1 MRFYYNAGMNLCVD
15 ENWLVWY
22 LIDNEIV
29 ENEDEALEG
38 LRFWREFHGWFECD
52 VANSI
57 ADKFEDQLIGY

>member
-29 ENEDEALEG
+29 EDEDEALDE
-38 LRFWREFHGWFECD
+38 LHSRREFCGWFECD

-57 ADKFEDQLIGY
+57 ADKFEVQLIGY

>member
-29 ENEDEALEG
+29 EDEDEALDE
-38 LRFWREFHGWFECD
+38 LHSRREFYGWVDCE
-52 VANSI
+52 VSNTI
-57 ADKFEDQLIGY
+57 EELISVHYGVW